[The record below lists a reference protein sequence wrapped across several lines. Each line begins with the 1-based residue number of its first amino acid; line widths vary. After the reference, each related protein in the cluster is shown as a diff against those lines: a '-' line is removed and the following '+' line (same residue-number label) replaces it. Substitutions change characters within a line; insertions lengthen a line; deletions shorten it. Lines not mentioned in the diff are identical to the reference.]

1 MTTYWSNSK
10 LADWLRGTDKPEV
23 LEMDSWDSWERQA
36 RKSAPVRY
44 WIAEEGLDHL
54 QDVVM
59 YIPRRIYDIK
69 YYINNRYVSRTHCLT
84 AHSNDI
90 KPGSWCDVGNR
101 FLPCLFNELV
111 NFVEIELAWWHIA
124 WDDEARKKF
133 QAPWYARG
141 WFRWRTWR
149 CKRAGLENLA
159 WQMKLTHGDGDG
171 VGEDN
176 KLYGK
181 PTPQAKAAKEIYDLY
196 FWWTVTRPRRPDP
209 YEVSGWTAICEQARE
224 INGGRLS
231 FQTPPELK
239 KEHDRAHKQLMK
251 MEAEYEAEDEAML
264 ISLIKVRN
272 SLWT

>member
-1 MTTYWSNSK
+1 MTNYWSNSK
-10 LADWLRGTDKPEV
+10 LADWIRGTAKPYVME
-23 LEMDSWDSWERQA
+23 LGAWDSWENKA
-36 RKSAPVRY
+36 RKAAPVRY

-54 QDVVM
+54 QDIIT
-59 YIPRRIYDIK
+59 YIPRKLYDLK
-69 YYINNRYVSRTHCLT
+69 YYVNNRWVTRTHCLT
-84 AHSNDI
+84 AHPRDI
-90 KPGSWCDVGNR
+90 KPGAWCDVGNR

-111 NFVEIELAWWHIA
+111 DFVEVELAWWHIA

-159 WQMKLTHGDGDG
+159 WQMKLTHGNGDG
-171 VGEDN
+171 VGEDH

-209 YEVSGWTAICEQARE
+209 YEVSGWTAICERARE

-231 FQTPPELK
+231 FATPKELK
-239 KEHDRAHKQLMK
+239 KEHDRAHKQLTK
-251 MEAEYEAEDEAML
+251 MEAEYEAEDEAQM
-264 ISLIKVRN
+264 INLIKLRQ

>member
-90 KPGSWCDVGNR
+90 KPGGWCDVGNR

-171 VGEDN
+171 VGEDH

-181 PTPQAKAAKEIYDLY
+181 PTPQAKAAKEVYDLY

-209 YEVSGWTAICEQARE
+209 YEASGWTRVCEQARE

-231 FQTPPELK
+231 FKTPPELK
-239 KEHDRAHKQLMK
+239 KEHDSAHKQLME
-251 MEAEYEAEDEAML
+251 MEAEYEKEDEAML